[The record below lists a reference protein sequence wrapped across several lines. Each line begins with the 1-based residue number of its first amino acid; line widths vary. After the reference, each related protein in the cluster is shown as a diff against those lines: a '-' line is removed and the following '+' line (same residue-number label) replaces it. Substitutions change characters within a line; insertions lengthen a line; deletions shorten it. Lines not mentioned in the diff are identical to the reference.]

1 MTWYAA
7 NEEGIT
13 LSWIWETHLSLL
25 PYPRTLSLKAQSW
38 GRTCQNIFFPLVLWK
53 SHRSVLSTS
62 CFYCVACSL
71 GHRYTCQVDFAMAL
85 FSLKK
90 INGRRQLHPWV
101 ICGPTGLC
109 TFSLPCHF
117 LLLAQTDLLMK
128 YWLCLQA
135 DIVIIRVSV
144 LNKHERAGN

>member
-1 MTWYAA
+1 M
-7 NEEGIT
+7 
-13 LSWIWETHLSLL
+13 LL
-25 PYPRTLSLKAQSW
+25 MKKELHSVGYEKLTFPYCPTPGHWALKHSHGA
-38 GRTCQNIFFPLVLWK
+38 GLVKIFFFPLVLWK

-71 GHRYTCQVDFAMAL
+71 GHRYTCQVGFAMAL

-117 LLLAQTDLLMK
+117 LLLAQTDVLMK